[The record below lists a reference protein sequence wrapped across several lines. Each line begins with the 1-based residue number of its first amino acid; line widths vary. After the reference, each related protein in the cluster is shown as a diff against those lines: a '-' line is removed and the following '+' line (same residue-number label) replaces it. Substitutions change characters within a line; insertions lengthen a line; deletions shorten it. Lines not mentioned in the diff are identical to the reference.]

1 MKKDL
6 SLEEKIG
13 QMFMFGVNKNNID
26 GILELIKN
34 NKIGGVILYKQ
45 NYTSYEEMLSL
56 IKRIRE
62 ANASNKTPLLIAIDQ
77 EGGRVNRMPPEFK
90 NLRSITYVSDLNKP
104 SLIKKYS
111 EIISK
116 ELSECNIN
124 MNFAPVLDI
133 NNNSNNNVIKLRC
146 FSNEEQKVS
155 EYGKIYIKEM
165 QSNNVIPVVK
175 HFPGHGCTKKDSH
188 MFLPYINNYKEML
201 NKHMK
206 PFEAAIKNNCDA
218 IMVGHIIIP
227 KLTGVFPASISQKFI
242 SEYLRK
248 RYNYDGLVITDDIRM
263 KSVSI
268 LYRGVALKKAFTSES
283 DIVLFKYRKGDEK
296 IIEKVVD
303 MAKKGIIPEE
313 KINESVSRILKIKE
327 KYKVTDKILNKGCN
341 IEEINKEI
349 EKLNSN
355 IK

>member
-1 MKKDL
+1 MEKDL

-34 NKIGGVILYKQ
+34 NKIGGVILYKN
-45 NYTSYEEMLSL
+45 NYNSYEEMLNL
-56 IKRIRE
+56 IKKLKE
-62 ANASNKTPLLIAIDQ
+62 ANKNNKIPLLIAVDQ

-90 NLRSITYVSDLNKP
+90 NLRSITYISNLNNP
-104 SLIKKYS
+104 TLIKKYS

-116 ELSECNIN
+116 ELSESNIN

-133 NNNSNNNVIKLRC
+133 SNNSNNNVLKLRC

-188 MFLPYINNYKEML
+188 IFLPCISNYKEML

-206 PFEAAIKNNCDA
+206 PFEVAIKNNCDA

-227 KLTGVFPASISQKFI
+227 KLTGAFPASMSKQFI

-248 RYNYDGLVITDDIRM
+248 RYNYEGLVITDDIRM

-268 LYRGVALKKAFTSES
+268 LYRGIALKKAFTSES
-283 DIVLFKYRKGDEK
+283 DIILFKYRNGDEK

-303 MAKKGIIPEE
+303 MAKKGIISE
-313 KINESVSRILKIKE
+313 KEIDKSVSRILRIKE
-327 KYKVTDKILNKGCN
+327 KYKVTDKIINKGCN